1 MSIWPIIWPDQD
13 AADALAPAVRERAE
27 LLAGS
32 TLHMLTLQ
40 RVGGMPVT
48 VMPQNYRRQRG
59 LYIWDID
66 ITGAVVGTFYPGMTY
81 PGQVESEVERREVDA
96 VILEGP
102 VGRVDS
108 IRIDGIPFTGEY
120 RVEDGNKLI
129 RLDGKDWPTGTGDN
143 FTVTYLKGYEV
154 DSLGQYIGGVLAVE
168 YLKQIQGAKGCRLP
182 AGTTSASRQGL
193 NITISPGMFP
203 EGRTYVPEV
212 DAYLYQWNPYGLKT
226 APKVYSPDKPK
237 ARTTTW
243 RPGL

>member
-1 MSIWPIIWPDQD
+1 
-13 AADALAPAVRERAE
+13 
-27 LLAGS
+27 
-32 TLHMLTLQ
+32 
-40 RVGGMPVT
+40 
-48 VMPQNYRRQRG
+48 
-59 LYIWDID
+59 
-66 ITGAVVGTFYPGMTY
+66 
-81 PGQVESEVERREVDA
+81 
-96 VILEGP
+96 
-102 VGRVDS
+102 
-108 IRIDGIPFTGEY
+108 
-120 RVEDGNKLI
+120 
-129 RLDGKDWPTGTGDN
+129 
-143 FTVTYLKGYEV
+143 V